1 VGMFAFETSFDLV
14 KTLIALK
21 ISPLLVSQ
29 FLRVA
34 NSCMLPPAKCP
45 SLLWPFNLSRIPA
58 PLANQIMSV
67 LSRLIG
73 S

>member
-1 VGMFAFETSFDLV
+1 MYLPPDVAFDLA
-14 KTLIALK
+14 KTFIALK
-21 ISPLLVSQ
+21 LSPLLLNQ
-29 FLRVA
+29 ALRVA

-58 PLANQIMSV
+58 PLANQIMAV
-67 LSRLIG
+67 LSRIIG

>member
-1 VGMFAFETSFDLV
+1 LYLPPDVAFDLA
-14 KTLIALK
+14 KTFIALK
-21 ISPLLVSQ
+21 LSPLLVSQ

-34 NSCMLPPAKCP
+34 NSCMLSADKCP

-67 LSRLIG
+67 LSRIIG